1 MLFMVINTPSE
12 CLNTC
17 VELITADI
25 RVVGGW
31 EDGSGRMVDGCGA
44 FIISVM
50 SHFLTRVA
58 GTRMS
63 VILMSKLFVYF
74 KYVTV

>member
-1 MLFMVINTPSE
+1 M
-12 CLNTC
+12 
-17 VELITADI
+17 
-25 RVVGGW
+25 G
-31 EDGSGRMVDGCGA
+31 DGCGA
-44 FIISVM
+44 FVTSVM
-50 SHFLTRVA
+50 FHFLTRVV